1 MDPTNDRLLCGIIRE
16 WTVSVFLD
24 LNVADIRIIP
34 KAIYVL
40 IYKFI
45 APLGLRE
52 AIEYTNDMVEKFR
65 EKNETMETIY
75 EEEFKEFER
84 MANHKVVCDS
94 VYVNDRKSW
103 LVTNNFFAGPIGGVL
118 CTTIADEGAAVTRN
132 VPQIATFTAC

>member
-16 WTVSVFLD
+16 WTGSVFLD

-40 IYKFI
+40 IYKFT

-52 AIEYTNDMVEKFR
+52 TIEYTNDMVEYTNAMVEKFR
-65 EKNETMETIY
+65 EKNETMETQY

-94 VYVNDRKSW
+94 VYVNDR
-103 LVTNNFFAGPIGGVL
+103 
-118 CTTIADEGAAVTRN
+118 
-132 VPQIATFTAC
+132 